1 MCQFPSWTEMSDGT
15 ILFLTDDD
23 IANLSEKSV
32 QDCCGHSALHEI
44 YLKNGGTD
52 REGWPCPPM
61 IAKAIRAGK
70 MRRMAKAG
78 GITAVEVNTKGF
90 PALLSV
96 GGYLYLDGLKT
107 LPANA
112 KLSAGD
118 TLDLDGLKTL
128 PANAKLSAGGSLCLD
143 GLKSLPAN
151 AKLSA
156 GGSLY
161 LGGLKTLPANAKL
174 SVGGTLY
181 LSGLKSLPANAKL
194 SAGGY
199 LYLGGLKTLPA
210 NAKLS
215 VGGTLYLGSWFGRV
229 KDAPRDGDK

>member
-90 PALLSV
+90 PALLS
-96 GGYLYLDGLKT
+96 
-107 LPANA
+107 
-112 KLSAGD
+112 
-118 TLDLDGLKTL
+118 
-128 PANAKLSAGGSLCLD
+128 
-143 GLKSLPAN
+143 
-151 AKLSA
+151 A

-161 LGGLKTLPANAKL
+161 LD
-174 SVGGTLY
+174 
-181 LSGLKSLPANAKL
+181 GLKSLPANAKL

-199 LYLGGLKTLPA
+199 LYLNGLKSLPANAKLSAGSTLFLGGLKTLPA

-215 VGGTLYLGSWFGRV
+215 AGDTLYLGSWFGRV